1 MILRTLWDQEFIRQ
15 DTSAAILNF
24 LSPYTTG
31 HAGTI
36 PAAMK
41 DRAVKLLHHKY
52 GEQAQSLFAIACDL
66 CHSGNHTGEEIG
78 VMLLPATYTVDPQA
92 VRQMLEV
99 LVDSS
104 HWEVREWAA
113 SAAGQILFD
122 HYDDFHVTLI
132 RWLKDPSANLRRGAI
147 VAIKV
152 GSSKLP
158 SAHVAYLLDVL
169 QPLLAD
175 RDPYVKKNLGPY
187 VLGDG
192 LIKSHPELVLSRLK
206 AWVELPDETARWNV
220 AMVFTAQAGAK
231 HAHDASSILN
241 ILATDSRPSVIKALA
256 KARNAIAK
264 YQQH

>member
-113 SAAGQILFD
+113 SAAGHILFD

-192 LIKSHPELVLSRLK
+192 LIKSHPDLVLPRLR
-206 AWVELPDETARWNV
+206 AWVELPDETSRWNV

-241 ILATDSRPSVIKALA
+241 ILATDSRPSVIKGLA
-256 KARNAIAK
+256 KTRNAIAK